1 MRVSRVQAQQN
12 RERVVATSSTLFRER
27 GVDGVGIS
35 DLMSEAGLTHGGFY
49 KQFGSKAELVE
60 EACSKALED
69 TTAFWDAHLKEAAE
83 PRAAFVRAYLSQK
96 HRDRVGAGCLLPA
109 LAAEARRETQV
120 IRDVFTRA
128 IESYA
133 DRLDQPVDA
142 RTHQTRAE
150 ALSTLSEM
158 VGAILLARVATDPCL
173 SKEILEAACGH
184 ILGARLKPDKT
195 HKTTKQGR
203 PASPQARAKQQS
215 GSRKRRDV

>member
-1 MRVSRVQAQQN
+1 MSREQARQN
-12 RERVVATSSTLFRER
+12 RGRVVAASSTLFRER
-27 GVDGVGIS
+27 GVNGVGIS

-49 KQFGSKAELVE
+49 KQFVSKAELVE

-69 TTAFWDAHLKEAAE
+69 TTAFWDAHLEGAVE
-83 PRAAFVRAYLSQK
+83 PRTTFVRAYLSEK

-109 LAAEARRETQV
+109 LAAEARREPQAV
-120 IRDVFTRA
+120 RDVFTRA

-142 RTHQTRAE
+142 RTRQSRAE

-158 VGAILLARVATDPCL
+158 VGAILLARVSTDLSL

-184 ILGARLKPDKT
+184 ILGAQLKPDRAN
-195 HKTTKQGR
+195 KTTKQGR

-215 GSRKRRDV
+215 GSRKRHDV